1 MYTGLGM
8 PNYLDYVLHLAYLGH
23 YQEFQ
28 YNRWRCQMFTFVFVS
43 SVYVNIKL
51 R

>member
-1 MYTGLGM
+1 MYTGLGL

-28 YNRWRCQMFTFVFVS
+28 YKWRYQRFTFMF
-43 SVYVNIKL
+43 ICK
-51 R
+51 